1 MYYVTFSLRI
11 KHVNPI
17 LIIQFSKQYFHEKKF
32 VIYVIVEQC
41 SPHPFP
47 EGGGGTEKISM

>member
-41 SPHPFP
+41 SPHPFL
-47 EGGGGTEKISM
+47 